1 MLGYARIVTIVM
13 ICFVYANHVSRE
25 TAHLAILWVQHF
37 FIYIVNHIL
46 LVKVNGGKKLVF
58 YTLLANGIVTALL
71 GFLFPETCLYLI
83 IFGIDAVGLFIHEFR
98 RSMMYFLLLF
108 LSLLVYKYITC
119 VSTYR

>member
-25 TAHLAILWVQHF
+25 TAHLQFFVGTAL

-98 RSMMYFLLLF
+98 RSMTLLF
-108 LSLLVYKYITC
+108 YLLFSFFVGL
-119 VSTYR
+119 